1 MLGVAME
8 WQLGDENVRS
18 PVLEYRLKSAITF
31 EPTVGLRSNF
41 YRVFPEAVF
50 IGVAMECLL
59 GDEDVSSVILEYLL
73 KSTVTFDPTVEL
85 RTKFYKGF

>member
-1 MLGVAME
+1 
-8 WQLGDENVRS
+8 
-18 PVLEYRLKSAITF
+18 
-31 EPTVGLRSNF
+31 
-41 YRVFPEAVF
+41 
-50 IGVAMECLL
+50 MECLL